1 MVTPSYFL
9 INKIIFKK
17 KKKNR
22 ARHRVGNAWAEMRD
36 PQYVIKFQWWWS
48 RMVVNLVATMVREVA
63 GVLDRGIGDGN
74 DNAYLIPHKR
84 GLEISQIT
92 LI

>member
-1 MVTPSYFL
+1 
-9 INKIIFKK
+9 
-17 KKKNR
+17 
-22 ARHRVGNAWAEMRD
+22 
-36 PQYVIKFQWWWS
+36 
-48 RMVVNLVATMVREVA
+48 MVVNLVATMVREVA
-63 GVLDRGIGDGN
+63 GVLDHGIGDGN